1 MNVYKCFYDSSC
13 PMDVSNCLYDPAE
26 EISLP
31 EFHRKY
37 PKTLP
42 MLVVVLGGYDGTT
55 EYDDTPSD
63 TVSYL
68 YC

>member
-1 MNVYKCFYDSSC
+1 
-13 PMDVSNCLYDPAE
+13 MDVSNCLYDPAE

-37 PKTLP
+37 LKSLP

>member
-1 MNVYKCFYDSSC
+1 MDVNNCFYDFSC
-13 PMDVSNCLYDPAE
+13 PMDVSNCLYDSAE
-26 EISLP
+26 EVSLP
-31 EFHRKY
+31 EFHRNY
-37 PKTLP
+37 PKSLP

-63 TVSYL
+63 TVRHA